1 MSWMQLLY
9 ETYEAAARDPAN
21 RGGVNRLLP
30 TGHVQQKA
38 QVEIVISQEGKLIPG
53 RSRVIT
59 DPKDQVTLTPVTESS
74 AGRSGSRPTAHPLSD
89 KLQYVARDFVARGGR
104 VTSGFLCDPDT
115 PHKEYLTILTDWA
128 LRDETPPRI
137 KAIWNYVRDNDIVGN
152 LIAERILPVDQNG
165 LLRHEPEK
173 GDTAPIW
180 RAGQS
185 PDSSVVRW
193 RVEDPGDPQTATWD
207 DSQIHDS
214 WIAHQTRT
222 EAEQNLCFVT
232 GSVRSV
238 AQNHPKRL
246 RHGADGAKLVSSN
259 DGSGFTFRGR
269 FLEADQ
275 ACSISAEA
283 TQKAHEA
290 LRWLIARQAY
300 RKGDYV
306 VVAWSTSGSSVPS
319 PVISTFDIFGDDI
332 IEDGPAVETSSVG
345 DLGRHFAK
353 KLSLAIRGISDR
365 IGSTE
370 RIVVLALDS
379 ATPGRMGILYYR
391 DLSVSEFLESIRQW
405 HEGTAWVMPSQLAG
419 SNRNGAVSAASLDE
433 IADAAYGARASDQL
447 RRSTIDRLL
456 PCVLDTRP
464 IPLDIVQAIIRRASS
479 PHSFA
484 KGAYE
489 WERTLA
495 LACGLVRMRCSDR
508 RYSMNLEENRESRD
522 YLYGRLLA
530 IADHL
535 ESRALYVSGEKDRT
549 THAHRLMT
557 RFSMRPF
564 STWRTIELSLKPY
577 EQRLQR
583 SRGPFLH
590 TINELIDSV
599 CALFNRSDFTNDSP
613 LSGEFLLGFH
623 CQRRLLRERP
633 EIENLETEG

>member
-21 RGGVNRLLP
+21 RESRNPLVP
-30 TGHVQQKA
+30 PYHVKQKA
-38 QVEIVISQEGKLIPG
+38 QIEIVISVEGKIVPG
-53 RSRVIT
+53 ASRIIADPT
-59 DPKDQVTLTPVTESS
+59 DRDTIMPVTESS
-74 AGRSGSRPTAHPLSD
+74 AGRTSGVAAHPLCD
-89 KLQYVARDFVARGGR
+89 NLEYVARDFTRR
-104 VTSGFLCDPDT
+104 SGHSRDAQNRHEAYTNLLSTWAGEPGT
-115 PHKEYLTILTDWA
+115 PKKI
-128 LRDETPPRI
+128 R
-137 KAIWNYVRDNDIVGN
+137 AIWAYVRDNDVVGD
-152 LIAERILPVDQNG
+152 LISEGILPVDENG
-165 LLRHEPEK
+165 MLLDNPVK
-173 GDTAPIW
+173 GDKALIW
-180 RAGQS
+180 KVSQS
-185 PDSSVVRW
+185 IEKSVVRW
-193 RVEDPGDPQTATWD
+193 RVEDPGDPQTATWE

-222 EAEQNLCFVT
+222 QVEQNLCFVT
-232 GSVRSV
+232 GSVLSV

-269 FLEADQ
+269 FLVADQ

-306 VVAWSTSGSSVPS
+306 VVAWSTGGSSVPS
-319 PVISTFDIFGDDI
+319 PVTSTFDIFGDDNS
-332 IEDGPAVETSSVG
+332 EDGPVVETSAVG

-583 SRGPFLH
+583 SRGRFLH
-590 TINELIDSV
+590 AINELIDSV
-599 CALFNRSDFTNDSP
+599 CVLFNGSDFTDDSP